1 MQVNLVLDK
10 ANLTGNVIFK
20 QYQHI
25 KSIVYF
31 GLLTKNFIKTLKV
44 CPQNPTN

>member
-25 KSIVYF
+25 EYS
-31 GLLTKNFIKTLKV
+31 LLWFINQKLFKNFKSL
-44 CPQNPTN
+44 PTKS